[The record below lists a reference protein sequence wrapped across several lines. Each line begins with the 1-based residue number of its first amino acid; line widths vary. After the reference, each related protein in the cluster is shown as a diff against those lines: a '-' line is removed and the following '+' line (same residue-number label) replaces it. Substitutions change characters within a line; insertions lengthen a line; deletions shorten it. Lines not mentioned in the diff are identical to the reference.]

1 MTIVAEYIWL
11 DVNKELRSK
20 TKVIRYG
27 EVLEREE
34 NRDGLT
40 PQTLAFFFPEWNFDG
55 SSTGQAEGLN
65 SELILK
71 PVAVYDDPFREG
83 VLVMC
88 GTYDNLGNPLPS
100 NYRDK
105 ALAIFRQ
112 GKGDEEP
119 WYGIEQEYFAF
130 KQ

>member
-1 MTIVAEYIWL
+1 MKRWAEYIWL

-65 SELILK
+65 SELILSETTLSLT
-71 PVAVYDDPFREG
+71 FFLS
-83 VLVMC
+83 VL
-88 GTYDNLGNPLPS
+88 LGCLLGLLPELDIKLNFLMS
-100 NYRDK
+100 
-105 ALAIFRQ
+105 
-112 GKGDEEP
+112 
-119 WYGIEQEYFAF
+119 
-130 KQ
+130 